1 LNNNNRPRSD
11 YIGARLTKGEE
22 MSKLKEP
29 IYFESGFENFKID
42 TNESERVEDLV
53 GSINE
58 VLKKQNMLLCYC
70 TDEEKNKTL
79 FSAWEIRPYPED

>member
-1 LNNNNRPRSD
+1 
-11 YIGARLTKGEE
+11 

-42 TNESERVEDLV
+42 TNESDRVEDLV

-70 TDEEKNKTL
+70 TNHNPNDDKTL
-79 FSAWEIRPYPED
+79 FSSWEIRPYPED

>member
-1 LNNNNRPRSD
+1 
-11 YIGARLTKGEE
+11 

-42 TNESERVEDLV
+42 TNESDRVEDLI
-53 GSINE
+53 GSINA

-70 TDEEKNKTL
+70 TDHNPNDDKTL
-79 FSAWEIRPYPED
+79 FSSWEIRPYPED

>member
-1 LNNNNRPRSD
+1 
-11 YIGARLTKGEE
+11 

-42 TNESERVEDLV
+42 TNESDRVEDLI
-53 GSINE
+53 GSINA

-70 TDEEKNKTL
+70 TNHNPNDDKTL
-79 FSAWEIRPYPED
+79 FSSWEIRPYPEN

>member
-1 LNNNNRPRSD
+1 M
-11 YIGARLTKGEE
+11 K
-22 MSKLKEP
+22 KLDKP

-42 TNESERVEDLV
+42 TRESERVEDLV

-70 TDEEKNKTL
+70 TDEIKNKTL
-79 FSAWEIRPYPED
+79 FSAWEIRPYPELKLAQIHKLTNKK